1 MEPEQIADIILSVD
15 KNIRY
20 VGIIGLSPNHEVKV
34 SRMREGVNSLT
45 PEHGD
50 REFIRTIP
58 ETILGMCNS
67 QERDLG
73 NIRYSLLCFRRLTL
87 MFFRTQEYV
96 VVMSLEAG
104 TFARPI
110 FDRITHLLSLDR

>member
-1 MEPEQIADIILSVD
+1 MEPEQIAEVIFSVE

-20 VGIIGLSPNHEVKV
+20 VGIIGLSPGHEVRL
-34 SRMREGVNSLT
+34 SRMRDGVNSLT
-45 PEHGD
+45 PEHRD

-58 ETILGMCNS
+58 ETILDMCTS
-67 QERDLG
+67 QGRDLG
-73 NIRYSLLCFRRLTL
+73 EIRYSLLCFRRLTL
-87 MFFRTQEYV
+87 TFFRTQQYV
-96 VVMSLEAG
+96 VVISLEAG

>member
-1 MEPEQIADIILSVD
+1 MEPEQIADIIFSVD
-15 KNIRY
+15 NSIRY
-20 VGIIGLSPNHEVKV
+20 VGIIDSSPKHEVRL
-34 SRMREGVNSLT
+34 SRMREGVSSMT
-45 PEHGD
+45 AERGD
-50 REFIRTIP
+50 REFIRSIP
-58 ETILGMCNS
+58 ETILGMCKS

-73 NIRYSLLCFRRLTL
+73 SVRYSLLCFPRLTL
-87 MFFRTQEYV
+87 MFFRAQEYV

>member
-1 MEPEQIADIILSVD
+1 MEPEQVADIIFSVD
-15 KNIRY
+15 NNIRY
-20 VGIIGLSPNHEVKV
+20 VGMIDPSPGHEVSL

-45 PEHGD
+45 PEHKD
-50 REFIRTIP
+50 REFIRATP
-58 ETILGMCNS
+58 ETILGMCKS

-73 NIRYSLLCFRRLTL
+73 NIRYSLLCFHRLTL
-87 MFFRTQEYV
+87 MFFRTQGYV